1 MSLCELFSVSIKNP
15 PYDNDRIAVLDL
27 PAIYGGIQRA
37 VETVDAAS
45 VEECTFRCVDCL
57 IPSLRDAIN
66 DVLEDGGLEQVVDFA
81 GKLAHLERVWGE
93 AEFVRYK
100 ALLAAAGQPDLDAA
114 TRMMEEAE
122 QYELRGDVAQTWDY
136 AELVLREKYPDL
148 PEELFQTPQAAQ
160 IGQKM
165 LDDRLGAITDYGL
178 IRRLDG
184 QPLPVFQPEQELAG
198 TQQGM
203 EMM

>member
-114 TRMMEEAE
+114 TRMMERPNSTSCE
-122 QYELRGDVAQTWDY
+122 VM
-136 AELVLREKYPDL
+136 L
-148 PEELFQTPQAAQ
+148 PRPGTMRSWSSGRSTPIA
-160 IGQKM
+160 G
-165 LDDRLGAITDYGL
+165 GAIPDAPGGA
-178 IRRLDG
+178 DG
-184 QPLPVFQPEQELAG
+184 PENVG
-198 TQQGM
+198 
-203 EMM
+203 